1 MQVTSWVNRVNAPP
15 EDEHMPVDREAY
27 LADMLYQMR
36 HHKAQGVRKD
46 LLFKKQI
53 FAADDA
59 HIQEARFHELCYL
72 QVTSFIRCFVNPFH
86 QTTILRQDIANTTPR
101 NCSSRWLIDSVVASL
116 YSFRVVAS
124 C

>member
-1 MQVTSWVNRVNAPP
+1 MTSWVNRVNAPP
-15 EDEHMPVDREAY
+15 EDEHLPVDREAY
-27 LADMLYQMR
+27 LADVLYQMR

-72 QVTSFIRCFVNPFH
+72 QVTISPYDPHDPSDCH
-86 QTTILRQDIANTTPR
+86 
-101 NCSSRWLIDSVVASL
+101 SL
-116 YSFRVVAS
+116 AES
-124 C
+124 CKHKPTEL